1 MNVDEKLLK
10 SAVKLVQL
18 MDKTADKN
26 LPQEIANVVKL
37 HSKLAVGSSFIPVPG
52 ADIAAGAA
60 SIWGM
65 YVRINSKLGIPF
77 GENVMKSIGSGVA
90 TNLAGYAAM
99 TGVASALKFIPG
111 IGTIG
116 GAVIMAASMYG
127 ITLASGWIYLQALSA
142 LAQRSGKNFNAQD
155 ITKAVSDFLKE
166 KSVIK
171 EFINEAKKS
180 YKQ

>member
-142 LAQRSGKNFNAQD
+142 LAQRSGKNFNVQD
-155 ITKAVSDFLKE
+155 ISKAVNDFLKE

-180 YKQ
+180 YKK

>member
-155 ITKAVSDFLKE
+155 ISKAVNDFLKE

-180 YKQ
+180 YKK